1 MLNDQNKYTLQVAI
15 RSILGAQ
22 NINWTML
29 LSASVLSILPLL
41 LLFLALQRYI
51 IGSDATTGLKG

>member
-1 MLNDQNKYTLQVAI
+1 LQVAI
-15 RSILGAQ
+15 RSIVGAQ